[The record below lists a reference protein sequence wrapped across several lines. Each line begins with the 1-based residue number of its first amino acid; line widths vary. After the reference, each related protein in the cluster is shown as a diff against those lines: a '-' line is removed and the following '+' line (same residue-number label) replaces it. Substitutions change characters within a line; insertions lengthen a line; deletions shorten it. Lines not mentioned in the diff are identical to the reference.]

1 MDKLKKLNG
10 SMIAA
15 IVLSV
20 LLIMSITTGAT
31 LAWFASR
38 DSAKNSLVM
47 GEAVVVTIGEDYKQ
61 GDGKLAM
68 NIPVSQG
75 GLLPGMTVT
84 PNVKVQLQQSNTNAL
99 LRARFITTVEYPDK
113 YVDAAYSDTSKY
125 PNAFDTTAGATADT
139 FEGRVVAEKAKIV
152 FKSQGGVA
160 PTFDGDGK
168 INNYKE
174 DGAIYY
180 YDAYGAVT
188 YIDATGTTWKD
199 YKYQVFAGYM
209 YYDYY
214 NYLGQRLKS
223 EYGTDIVTQAE
234 QDAAN
239 KADATLDV
247 MNAAHTKRIHLNR
260 VEVREEIAKLIGDTA
275 NKYKIS
281 GVEVAVTE
289 QNAAELEI
297 RQRGVDLTNAI
308 NRVLNGHRG
317 YKKNA
322 STGKLDYEN
331 GTKYTRRVADGWAY
345 READQA
351 WYYMGSATNGFVLK
365 NQTGV
370 NEEVDKAKV
379 VAQDITGYQT
389 VKTGNTTVN
398 QPEYTTMTTA
408 DTNDM
413 SRNYLGG
420 TDKDPV
426 IDMVRNEIA
435 VLNNEQIASID
446 LSQGNVSIDFLTKKF
461 VLPTFI
467 DNNYAKAKVTFTFT
481 VEAVQ
486 DYLVD
491 PLQEATSA
499 ADRLPNNLV
508 NAVLVF
514 NNAFPQ
520 SMYPASTDVRD
531 KIRATGSTANVIPG
545 GGSAVE
551 WDATNGTTTID
562 YSNCVKI
569 QGEDYSYG
577 YLTDETMSGT
587 DYEYNDYTQAP
598 TIGETGIKV
607 YPKAKT
613 KVTITGFGKKTD
625 EYGITV
631 ADYSKKSD
639 TEYSYQRGT
648 ASSLGVCP
656 IINAK
661 PLAGA

>member
-125 PNAFDTTAGATADT
+125 PNAFDGVADATADT

-152 FKSQGGVA
+152 FKSQNGVA
-160 PTFDGDGK
+160 PTFNDKGEAT
-168 INNYKE
+168 NYKE
-174 DGAIYY
+174 DGDIY

-239 KADATLDV
+239 KEGATLDA

-351 WYYMGSATNGFVLK
+351 WYYMGSATNGFVLA
-365 NQTGV
+365 NQSGV
-370 NEEVDKAKV
+370 DETPTTTT

-389 VKTGNTTVN
+389 VKAGNTTVN
-398 QPEYTTMTTA
+398 QPEYTKISTTVA
-408 DTNDM
+408 NDM

-435 VLNNEQIASID
+435 VLNNDKIASID

-520 SMYPASTDVRD
+520 SMYPASTDPRD

-545 GGSAVE
+545 GGSSVE
-551 WDATNGTTTID
+551 WDAINGTTTID
-562 YSNCVKI
+562 YSNCVQV

-577 YLTDETMSGT
+577 YLTDATMSGT
-587 DYEYNDYTQAP
+587 DYEYNDYTKAP
-598 TIGETGIKV
+598 TTGGTGIKE
-607 YPKAKT
+607 YPKETT
-613 KVTITGFGKKTD
+613 KVSITGFNKKTD
-625 EYGITV
+625 EYDITV
-631 ADYSKKSD
+631 ADYSKKSNA
-639 TEYSYQRGT
+639 EYSYQRGT
-648 ASSLGVCP
+648 ASSLGICP
-656 IINAK
+656 IIDAK
-661 PLAGA
+661 PLVGA

>member
-61 GDGKLAM
+61 GDGKLSM

-84 PNVKVQLQQSNTNAL
+84 PNVKVQLQKSNTNAL

-113 YVDAAYSDTSKY
+113 YVDAAYSDTTKY
-125 PNAFDTTAGATADT
+125 SNATDGLVADT
-139 FEGRVVAEKAKIV
+139 FEGRVVTEKAKIV
-152 FKSQGGVA
+152 FTSEGGVA
-160 PTFDGDGK
+160 PVFDETTGAVK
-168 INNYKE
+168 NYKE
-174 DGAIYY
+174 GGDIYY
-180 YDAYGAVT
+180 DEYGAVT

-239 KADATLDV
+239 EEDATLDA

-260 VEVREEIAKLIGDTA
+260 VEVREEIAKLIGDEK

-289 QNAAELEI
+289 KNAAELEI

-351 WYYMGSATNGFVLK
+351 WYYMGSATNGFKLE
-365 NQTGV
+365 NQSGTD
-370 NEEVDKAKV
+370 EKV
-379 VAQDITGYQT
+379 TSTIVAQDITSYQT
-389 VKTGNTTVN
+389 VKAGNTTVN
-398 QPEYTTMTTA
+398 QPEYTKMTTTE
-408 DTNDM
+408 TNDM

-435 VLNNEQIASID
+435 VLNNDKIASID

-491 PLQEATSA
+491 PTQEATSA

-508 NAVLVF
+508 NAILVF

-545 GGSAVE
+545 GGSSVE
-551 WDATNGTTTID
+551 WDASNGQTIID
-562 YSNCVKI
+562 YSNCVKE
-569 QGEDYSYG
+569 QGVDYSYG
-577 YLTDETMSGT
+577 YLTDDTMKGT
-587 DYEYNDYTQAP
+587 EYTYIDYTQTP
-598 TIGETGIKV
+598 ETKEGIKV
-607 YPKAKT
+607 YKTDKT
-613 KVTITGFGKKTD
+613 KVVITGFNKKTD

-639 TEYSYQRGT
+639 TDYPYQRGT

-656 IINAK
+656 IIDAK